1 MGVPGSSHSTTR
13 ALVLLA
19 ALVPATMGNEP
30 AGQTPPS
37 PDLQAPI
44 AMMADEP
51 GPLSHEAAPAHGRAR
66 TGVAGTSSWRSLA
79 NFYRSAN
86 ATSPGLLR
94 GSGVRNGEQHARGH
108 SAGHAVH
115 RATNKTSHAKRHA
128 FMHRKAN
135 STSQRAHGR
144 RRGGAN
150 RTMGSDPPAVR
161 KPEEPLSAVQAVG
174 NLALM
179 AFSLVMGVGCLGM
192 LSMFLNAMH
201 PSTETTGTQTDG
213 S

>member
-1 MGVPGSSHSTTR
+1 
-13 ALVLLA
+13 
-19 ALVPATMGNEP
+19 
-30 AGQTPPS
+30 
-37 PDLQAPI
+37 
-44 AMMADEP
+44 MADEP
-51 GPLSHEAAPAHGRAR
+51 GPLSHEPAPAHGRAR

-79 NFYRSAN
+79 NFYRNAN

-150 RTMGSDPPAVR
+150 RTMGSGPPPAGR
-161 KPEEPLSAVQAVG
+161 KPDEPVSAAQAFVT
-174 NLALM
+174 LALM
-179 AFSLVMGVGCLGM
+179 AFSLVMGVACLGL

-201 PSTETTGTQTDG
+201 PSTGTAATQTDG